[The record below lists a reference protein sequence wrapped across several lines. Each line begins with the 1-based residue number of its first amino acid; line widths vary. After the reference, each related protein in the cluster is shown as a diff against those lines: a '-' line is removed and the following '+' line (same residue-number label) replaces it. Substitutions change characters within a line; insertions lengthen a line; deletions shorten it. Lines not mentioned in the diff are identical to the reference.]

1 MRIFRICKA
10 NHAQTAFS
18 GQGAL
23 RYAGRWHHAGTAV
36 VYASES
42 RALAALEQLVHLQRS
57 RLPPHFV
64 CIALEISDGIARR
77 SIEFGELPPDWRRQ
91 PGPAAL
97 RDLGTRWFQ
106 SGDSVCLELPSA
118 IVPREHNYLL
128 NPQHSDF
135 ARLAISAP
143 ELFEFDE
150 RLLSLK
156 SGSDALQ
163 S

>member
-1 MRIFRICKA
+1 MFRICKA

-36 VYASES
+36 VYTSES

-64 CIALEISDGIARR
+64 CFAIEIPDAIARR
-77 SIEFGELPPDWRRQ
+77 RIELGELPPDWRQQ

-97 RDLGTRWFQ
+97 RDLGTRWFCAAET
-106 SGDSVCLELPSA
+106 VCLELPSA

-150 RLLSLK
+150 RILGWVNAS
-156 SGSDALQ
+156 S
-163 S
+163 